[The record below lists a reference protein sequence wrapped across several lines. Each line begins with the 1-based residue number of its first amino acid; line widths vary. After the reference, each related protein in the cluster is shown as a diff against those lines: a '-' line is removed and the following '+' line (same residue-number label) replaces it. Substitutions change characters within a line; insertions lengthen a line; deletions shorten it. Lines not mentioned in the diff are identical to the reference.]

1 MSTATKQTLTVHDL
15 YDVRDNIGLS
25 RKECKQPPRTRSLF
39 EWGKSQQAY
48 YLNNLAGGI
57 TRPPK
62 VFIYEP
68 FTSSGKAAVLDGRQ
82 RLKALFS
89 YLDGNFPMGET
100 APDGWAGK
108 TYKQLQA
115 TTPELA
121 DALMRTPCQTSVIN
135 ATSYWEAAVAV
146 YPQICGHTRETVE
159 LEQEML
165 MHHLNLAD
173 YSDPDCNIFTDK
185 EYCDWEV
192 SNLKMGIAHQN
203 RTAQIEFRCT
213 ERGRGV
219 LVPQLLPHGISTMI
233 AEWQLRATEF
243 VARHHHRG
251 VIPC

>member
-1 MSTATKQTLTVHDL
+1 MYLQTDHTCSIADL
-15 YDVRDNIGLS
+15 YARRDSIGLS
-25 RKECKQPPRTRSLF
+25 RSECKQPPHHRSLF

-48 YLNNLAGGI
+48 YLNNLTGGI
-57 TRPPK
+57 ASSPK

-68 FTSSGKAAVLDGRQ
+68 FTDSSKAAVLDGHQ
-82 RLKALFS
+82 RLKAIFS
-89 YLDGNFPMGET
+89 YLDGNFPTGET

-146 YPQICGHTRETVE
+146 YPQICGHARETVE
-159 LEQEML
+159 LEQQLL
-165 MHHLNLAD
+165 MHYLD
-173 YSDPDCNIFTDK
+173 YYGLDYCDPDCNIFTDK

-192 SNLKMGIAHQN
+192 SNLKKSING
-203 RTAQIEFRCT
+203 IEFRYT
-213 ERGRGV
+213 GLRV
-219 LVPQLLPHGISTMI
+219 PVPQLSPRECSKTV
-233 AEWQLRATEF
+233 EWQIRATEF

-251 VIPC
+251 AIPC